1 MRLSSAA
8 LAAGRVRRRRP
19 VLGDQQPLAAE
30 RLEALDRPQ
39 RERNANDDSFSDG
52 RWTVRYRPDDTE
64 LVIVGRP
71 RFDSTHATPRE
82 RRNRCSNATAR

>member
-8 LAAGRVRRRRP
+8 LAAGGVRRRRP

-30 RLEALDRPQ
+30 CFEALDRPQ

-52 RWTVRYRPDDTE
+52 RWTVRYRPDTE
-64 LVIVGRP
+64 LVIVRAP
-71 RFDSTHATPRE
+71 ALR
-82 RRNRCSNATAR
+82 